1 MATANNLRMR
11 ELLRRQLDARFR
23 DTPSLESPRGGWI
36 RTVRQ
41 SIGMTLSQLAKRLG
55 VSPQAV
61 VAFEHR
67 ERKETISIAKLRA
80 VAEALGCELKIVF
93 VPAPSLEE
101 YVRRQAAAK
110 ALAERNRL
118 VHTMR
123 LEAQD
128 HGVEATLD
136 DGKAIERWLTVRANQ
151 LWDQ

>member
-1 MATANNLRMR
+1 
-11 ELLRRQLDARFR
+11 
-23 DTPSLESPRGGWI
+23 
-36 RTVRQ
+36 
-41 SIGMTLSQLAKRLG
+41 MTLNQLAKRLG

-101 YVRRQAAAK
+101 NVRRQAAAK

-151 LWDQ
+151 LWD